1 MNSLTGRAYVE
12 NFIRLLPFVIPAY
25 QSISLSLSTLSEQ
38 DLEFL
43 VNHIKQ
49 QLTNEE
55 DATDKQHTG
64 FTYP

>member
-12 NFIRLLPFVIPAY
+12 NFIRLLPFVMPAY
-25 QSISLSLSTLSEQ
+25 QSISLSTLSEQ